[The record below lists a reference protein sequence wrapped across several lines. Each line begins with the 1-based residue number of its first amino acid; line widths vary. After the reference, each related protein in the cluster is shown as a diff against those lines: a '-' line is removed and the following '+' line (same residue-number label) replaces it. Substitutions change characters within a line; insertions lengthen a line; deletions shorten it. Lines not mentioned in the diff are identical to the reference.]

1 MKEVTVEQN
10 NMRARYQAV
19 LYLWDRRY
27 EPDHAQHGLFTGL
40 HQKFKSR
47 HDYGTWNHSPTKG

>member
-1 MKEVTVEQN
+1 MREVTVEQN

-40 HQKFKSR
+40 HTKFKSR
-47 HDYGTWNHSPTKG
+47 HDYGTWNNL